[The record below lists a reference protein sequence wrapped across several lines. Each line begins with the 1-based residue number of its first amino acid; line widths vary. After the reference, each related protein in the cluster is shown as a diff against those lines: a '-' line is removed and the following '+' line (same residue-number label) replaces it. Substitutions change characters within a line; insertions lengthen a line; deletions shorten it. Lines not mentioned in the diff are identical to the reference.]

1 MKIISPITFLR
12 AKECSVRLQMRRGKQ
27 KTLFPMSRQ
36 FTGTRTVPLIMP
48 PLISCG
54 SANSDI
60 GDFARLVAEPK
71 IGDLARR
78 RRKILAF

>member
-1 MKIISPITFLR
+1 MTGVMPHGGGLPP
-12 AKECSVRLQMRRGKQ
+12 SVRAHGAYRP
-27 KTLFPMSRQ
+27 FPNND
-36 FTGTRTVPLIMP
+36 P
-48 PLISCG
+48 PLVSCG